1 MLKNQV
7 ILVFALFAVLTF
19 CGCSSAPKTPEDF
32 GKAVFD
38 AMKNHSEKDFRA
50 LYLNEKEFHEIIDRS
65 NLSEDAKNQERGRA
79 IGLDKAMEKLAIES
93 FEGLERLT
101 LNYSIDWS
109 KANFKKVDVFPGEH
123 SGIQG
128 IHFMDVYFDYNG
140 FEYALHVNDCW
151 ETENGWKT
159 FKEISLSAVANN

>member
-1 MLKNQV
+1 MLKNQF
-7 ILVFALFAVLTF
+7 ILVFALFAALAF
-19 CGCSSAPKTPEDF
+19 SACSSAPKTPEDF

-65 NLSEDAKNQERGRA
+65 SLSEDAKNQERGRA

-93 FEGLERLT
+93 FVGLERLT

-109 KANFKKVDVFPGEH
+109 KANFKKGDVRF
-123 SGIQG
+123 
-128 IHFMDVYFDYNG
+128 
-140 FEYALHVNDCW
+140 L
-151 ETENGWKT
+151 KT
-159 FKEISLSAVANN
+159 IADGVGGKSWVVLFARKPFFLGCGHNLTITDERRGAVMVVG